1 MKHPALPFALLKKP
15 VTGAVLFA
23 VILSL
28 TGCFGRNG
36 TIGINAHGRNTLKK
50 IIKYID
56 GNDAEGLYDLFSEDK
71 KSDKG
76 LMERLDAV
84 CDFWDEEDLTV
95 KKKKHTSGGGAY
107 DHGKYTYYETRYYI
121 YAESSDGKEYEIY
134 VSDDYINEDE
144 PEMVGIN
151 IIDVRDED
159 EGLILTTYKDKE
171 AVDPVVPDGEFT
183 ACQTDLNGEMIVT
196 DGYYSCGF
204 TCDTTLSV
212 ENIDCNRWS
221 IYIVDGEL
229 DESEAEALKN
239 SKPDLTDNGL
249 IEVTEGQWVYVFYEV
264 NYGVSTAPAADRLT
278 LFWVEQ

>member
-1 MKHPALPFALLKKP
+1 MNHPALPVAILKKT

-56 GNDAEGLYDLFSEDK
+56 GNDAESLYDLFSEDK
-71 KSDKG
+71 KSDRE
-76 LMERLDAV
+76 LMECLDAV
-84 CDFWDEEDLTV
+84 CEFWDEEDLTV
-95 KKKKHTSGGGAY
+95 KRKRYSSGGGAY

-121 YAESSDGKEYEIY
+121 YVESSDGKEYEIN
-134 VSDDYINEDE
+134 VSDDYINKDE

-151 IIDVRDED
+151 YIEVRA
-159 EGLILTTYKDKE
+159 EGEGIILTTYKDID

-183 ACQTDLNGEMIVT
+183 AVQTNLNGEMIVT
-196 DGYYSCGF
+196 DGYYSNGF

-212 ENIDCNRWS
+212 EDIDCDRWS
-221 IYIVDGEL
+221 IYIVDREL
-229 DESEAEALKN
+229 DEPEAEALKN

-249 IEVTEGQWVYVFYEV
+249 IEVRSGQWVYVFYEV
-264 NYGVSTAPAADRLT
+264 NYAVSTAPLSDKLT